1 LHVAAW
7 HRQLDIMKL
16 LLENKAEVN
25 AEEANGLT
33 PLQLASQ
40 FGYNDEVTA
49 FLRQHGG
56 QDLPGDIRDAVC
68 YGSVEKVKTLLKVH
82 PELVHSK
89 GFDGLTPLHETAM
102 QGRDEMAALLLANN
116 ADVNAKDNHGETP
129 LDLAL
134 SHKDMFPKE
143 VELLLAHNAEINIFE
158 ASEMGNLEKAK
169 ALLKDHPN
177 LVTNRDWVGQT
188 ALHFAAIAG
197 QKEMVEF
204 LLANKA
210 DINAKDLADWTPLYD
225 ALRYNNYGVA
235 ELLVANKAEC
245 NMLEAAAMGE
255 VEKAKALLEDNPE
268 SVSDRDDAGR
278 TPLHWA
284 ALRGYR
290 EVVELLLANKADVNA
305 NENDLSTALHEAAA
319 GGFRDVAELLLSK
332 KADANAKDWL
342 GKTPLMRAEAAG
354 RKDVVELLRQHGGHE

>member
-1 LHVAAW
+1 MDFTGATQLHEAVWMGRMDAVKSLLASNTDIDAKDIRGMTPLQWAAQFGNKDAAAYLLAKHADRNATNRFGETPLHRAVWKGHEDVVALLLASNVAVNARDNVGATPLHDAAANGKMKTAELLIASKADVNAKDSAGWTPLHVAAW

-158 ASEMGNLEKAK
+158 ASEMGNLEKGLGRADRV
-169 ALLKDHPN
+169 ALCSNSRTKRNGGIPPGQQGGYQCQGPRRLDP
-177 LVTNRDWVGQT
+177 LV
-188 ALHFAAIAG
+188 
-197 QKEMVEF
+197 
-204 LLANKA
+204 
-210 DINAKDLADWTPLYD
+210 
-225 ALRYNNYGVA
+225 
-235 ELLVANKAEC
+235 
-245 NMLEAAAMGE
+245 
-255 VEKAKALLEDNPE
+255 
-268 SVSDRDDAGR
+268 
-278 TPLHWA
+278 
-284 ALRGYR
+284 
-290 EVVELLLANKADVNA
+290 
-305 NENDLSTALHEAAA
+305 
-319 GGFRDVAELLLSK
+319 
-332 KADANAKDWL
+332 
-342 GKTPLMRAEAAG
+342 
-354 RKDVVELLRQHGGHE
+354 